1 MKKFII
7 ISVLSTAF
15 AVNAEIVNINGGFEE
30 IKPEIGGKISPAGW
44 MVQTKL
50 SRNYNYLISKKPGT
64 FRSGNFGLIVETQ
77 QDGRVYFQRLDRM
90 KFPVGKKLKFN
101 FWAKG
106 TGQIYMG
113 FFCFGSADGKP
124 ETFIRTLLNVS
135 PKLDNVEDWK
145 EYTFYIPIRP
155 QKVKDVTYSDLRGR
169 LCMYFPANCEI
180 YLDDLKVEIID
191 GDQK

>member
-1 MKKFII
+1 MKKFFIL
-7 ISVLSTAF
+7 SVLSTAF
-15 AVNAEIVNINGGFEE
+15 AVSAETVNINGGFEQ
-30 IKPEIGGKISPAGW
+30 IKPELGGKISPAGW

-50 SRNYNYLISKKPGT
+50 SRNYNYLISKNPGT
-64 FRSGNFGLIVETQ
+64 FRSGNFGLVVETQ

-113 FFCFGSADGKP
+113 FFCFGKEDGKS
-124 ETFIRTLLNVS
+124 ETFIRTMLNVS
-135 PKLDNVEDWK
+135 PKMDNVEDWK
-145 EYTFYIPIRP
+145 EYTFYIPIVP
-155 QKVKDVTYSDLRGR
+155 QKIKDVTYSDLRGR

-180 YLDDLKVEIID
+180 CLDDLNVEIVD
-191 GDQK
+191 GDRK